1 MVMQHRGLGG
11 MLKGALRILYPPQ
24 CLSCG
29 NAVAGETGLCAP
41 CWAETQFI
49 AGPCCGRCGSPLPAD
64 GEADANRPKDAQ
76 LVCDDCM
83 VIARPWRHGRA
94 TMVYAGTGR
103 QLVLALKHADRPDLA
118 PALGDWL
125 ARTAAPLIRPGMI
138 VVPVPVHPWRLL
150 KRKYNQSELLSA
162 HVARAYDLRHCPE
175 VLYRTRHSE
184 GQDHKGVSDRF
195 ANVAG
200 TIAISRR
207 HTARIE
213 GCAVL
218 LVDDVMTSGA
228 TLAQAAEALRAG
240 GSGPISVA
248 VVARAVKDH

>member
-1 MVMQHRGLGG
+1 

-24 CLSCG
+24 CLSCSDPVSAEG
-29 NAVAGETGLCAP
+29 GLCGS
-41 CWAETQFI
+41 CWADAHFI
-49 AGPCCGRCGSPLPAD
+49 TGPACGRCGAPLPAD
-64 GEADANRPKDAQ
+64 GEAAGDRPVDAQ
-76 LVCDDCM
+76 MICDDCM
-83 VIARPWRHGRA
+83 VMARPWRHGRA
-94 TMVYAGTGR
+94 ALVYSGTGR

-125 ARTAAPLIRPGMI
+125 ARAARPLIRPGMV

-150 KRKYNQSELLSA
+150 RRKYNQSELLSA
-162 HVARAYDLRHCPE
+162 HVAQAFDLKHRPE
-175 VLYRTRHSE
+175 LLHRTRHTE

-200 TIAISRR
+200 SITVSRR
-207 HTARIE
+207 HAARIE
-213 GCAVL
+213 GRAVL

-228 TLAQAAEALRAG
+228 TLAQAAEALRAA

-248 VVARAVKDH
+248 VVARAVKAH

>member
-1 MVMQHRGLGG
+1 MVMQHKGLSA

-24 CLSCG
+24 CLCCADPVSAEGALCG
-29 NAVAGETGLCAP
+29 RCWSEAEFITGA
-41 CWAETQFI
+41 
-49 AGPCCGRCGSPLPAD
+49 CCGRCGAPLP
-64 GEADANRPKDAQ
+64 GEGETAREREAQ
-76 LVCDDCM
+76 LICDDCL

-94 TMVYAGTGR
+94 AMTYAGTGR

-125 ARTAAPLIRPGMI
+125 ARAARPLIRPGMV

-162 HVARAYDLRHCPE
+162 HVAGVFDLEHRPE
-175 VLYRTRHSE
+175 VLRRSRHSE
-184 GQDHKGVSDRF
+184 GQDHKGVADRF

-200 TIAISRR
+200 SIAASRR
-207 HTARIE
+207 HAARLE
-213 GCAVL
+213 GRAVL

-228 TLAQAAEALRAG
+228 TLAEAAEALRSA

-248 VVARAVKDH
+248 VVARTVKAS

>member
-24 CLSCG
+24 CLSC
-29 NAVAGETGLCAP
+29 ADPVSGENGLCAR
-41 CWAETQFI
+41 CWADSHFI
-49 AGPCCGRCGSPLPAD
+49 TGHACCRCGAPLPGDEDAGLDRAAD
-64 GEADANRPKDAQ
+64 TQ
-76 LVCDDCM
+76 SICDDCM
-83 VIARPWRHGRA
+83 MIARPWRHGRA
-94 TMVYAGTGR
+94 AMIYAGTGR

-125 ARTAAPLIRPGMI
+125 ARAARPLIRPGMV

-150 KRKYNQSELLSA
+150 KRKYNQSELLASR
-162 HVARAYDLRHCPE
+162 VASVFQLPCRPA
-175 VLYRTRHSE
+175 VLHRTRHTE

-200 TIAISRR
+200 SIAVSRR
-207 HTARIE
+207 DRSRIE
-213 GCAVL
+213 GLPIL

-228 TLAQAAEALRAG
+228 TLAQAAEALRAA

-248 VVARAVKDH
+248 VVARAVKAH

>member
-24 CLSCG
+24 CLCCADPVATEGALCG
-29 NAVAGETGLCAP
+29 RCWSEAEFITGA
-41 CWAETQFI
+41 
-49 AGPCCGRCGSPLPAD
+49 CCGRCGAPLP
-64 GEADANRPKDAQ
+64 GEVETSGGREVQ
-76 LVCDDCM
+76 LVCDDCL

-94 TMVYAGTGR
+94 AMVYSGTGR

-125 ARTAAPLIRPGMI
+125 ARAARPLIRPGML

-150 KRKYNQSELLSA
+150 KRKYNQSELLSSHLA
-162 HVARAYDLRHCPE
+162 QVFDLEHRPE
-175 VLYRTRHSE
+175 FLARTRHSE
-184 GQDHKGVSDRF
+184 GQDHKGVADRF

-200 TIAISRR
+200 SIRASRR
-207 HTARIE
+207 HAARLQ
-213 GCAVL
+213 GRAVL

-228 TLAQAAEALRAG
+228 TLAQAAEALRAA

-248 VVARAVKDH
+248 VVARAVKAH